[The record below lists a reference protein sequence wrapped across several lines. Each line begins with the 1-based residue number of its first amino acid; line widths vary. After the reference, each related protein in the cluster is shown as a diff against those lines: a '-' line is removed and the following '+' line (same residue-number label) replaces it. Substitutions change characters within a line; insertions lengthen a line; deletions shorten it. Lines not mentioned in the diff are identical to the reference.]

1 MELCNLQSKQ
11 NMHTNVQINRI
22 NAKTNAD
29 VIVIVNRDEDQRIQ
43 QGQEVWG
50 GGGKKWGKKLTK
62 QMMNKRFYQHKWRI
76 ISPNNCSMPAFNLTA
91 FQRINSNSK
100 RCKKRR
106 R

>member
-1 MELCNLQSKQ
+1 MNKKLYFFGCGCEKREGYNLKAWTLELCNLQSKQ

-50 GGGKKWGKKLTK
+50 GGGERNGER
-62 QMMNKRFYQHKWRI
+62 N
-76 ISPNNCSMPAFNLTA
+76 
-91 FQRINSNSK
+91 
-100 RCKKRR
+100 
-106 R
+106 